1 MRREVDA
8 ALAAIDGWEFSWID
22 LTDGNESPVPTPLS
36 AAVERVMDRLLP
48 DCEVIP
54 LHLCGFTDSRW
65 FREAFPGI
73 AAYGFCPF
81 VAEDTAT
88 MGGRE
93 HARDERIAVDDVPF
107 QARFFELLVTEL
119 LA

>member
-1 MRREVDA
+1 MDV
-8 ALAAIDGWEFSWID
+8 L
-22 LTDGNESPVPTPLS
+22 VPG
-36 AAVERVMDRLLP
+36 A
-48 DCEVIP
+48 EVIP

-65 FREAFPGI
+65 FREAFPDI
-73 AAYGFCPF
+73 VAYGFCPF

-93 HARDERIAVDDVPF
+93 HARDERIAVEDVPF
-107 QARFFELLVTEL
+107 QTRFFELLVGEL

>member
-1 MRREVDA
+1 MPGSEIV
-8 ALAAIDGWEFSWID
+8 
-22 LTDGNESPVPTPLS
+22 
-36 AAVERVMDRLLP
+36 
-48 DCEVIP
+48 P

-65 FREAFPGI
+65 FREAFPDI

-93 HARDERIAVDDVPF
+93 HARDERIAVDDLPF
-107 QARFFELLVTEL
+107 QARFFETLVGEL